1 MGLGKA
7 MLIGRYPL
15 IGQWIGRNSLGRCT
29 NNMELHWCMMWIIS
43 RNKMETVGIT
53 FRKPTWLMLWS
64 GCSYALLHS
73 HSKLNTKDFSGLK
86 ILDILILK
94 WSYNGVGH
102 RNLWLLQNSEW
113 KALTMNLCSNLI
125 VATACRAEVL
135 MYVWRWATVDNQA
148 ISDCSHISN
157 SCSYPFTSQNF
168 NWASYRSVRIDLL
181 VQWLSERFARHHP
194 NFKLSELALIW
205 SV

>member
-1 MGLGKA
+1 
-7 MLIGRYPL
+7 
-15 IGQWIGRNSLGRCT
+15 
-29 NNMELHWCMMWIIS
+29 MWIIS

-53 FRKPTWLMLWS
+53 FRKPAWLMLWS

-94 WSYNGVGH
+94 CSYNGVGH

-148 ISDCSHISN
+148 ISDCSHIFRIAA
-157 SCSYPFTSQNF
+157 PILLPAKILTELAIGQF
-168 NWASYRSVRIDLL
+168 AIDLL